1 MSRQAPPEPRRPGRP
16 PSETARRKA
25 LQAAH
30 EILLA
35 EGLGRLTMD
44 AVAQRSGVGKP
55 TLYRHWGNA
64 LEMAMAALML
74 DADTAPGG
82 ATLQAQLRALVAA
95 FGAGRGRQ
103 IAQALAAADPQTEI
117 ARAFRNQVIWKSRE
131 AGRRLIG
138 TGVAADE
145 AEVLLDMIYG
155 PLFYRLLAGHLP
167 LDRDFADRLAT
178 LAERLVGNEN
188 GPAAGAGPSG
198 QVPA

>member
-1 MSRQAPPEPRRPGRP
+1 MSRQAPPENRRPGRP
-16 PSETARRKA
+16 PSLAARKKA

-55 TLYRHWGNA
+55 TLYRHWANA

-74 DADTAPGG
+74 DADTGPAGT
-82 ATLQAQLRALVAA
+82 TLQAQLRALVAA

-103 IAQALAAADPQTEI
+103 IAQALAAADPETEI

-138 TGVAADE
+138 ETVAAGE
-145 AEVLLDMIYG
+145 VEVLLDMIYG

-167 LDRDFADRLAT
+167 LDRDFADRLAA
-178 LAERLVGNEN
+178 LAGRVIGD
-188 GPAAGAGPSG
+188 
-198 QVPA
+198 